1 MVSIKSPSARGRR
14 STDPKNRLVNR
25 KNLISIADLT
35 NDEIG
40 EIFALADAAEK
51 LRSEQVAAGQIMA
64 TLFYEPSTRTRLSFE
79 SAMHRLGGG
88 VISCSDMKASST
100 AKGETVAD
108 TAKVVSTYA
117 DVLVVRHYWD
127 GAVGAMAEHADIPVI
142 NAGDGSHE
150 HPTQTLCD
158 LYTLRK
164 EKGEI
169 KGLTVVICGDL
180 KNGRTIHSLV
190 YALARFGANV
200 VTLAANGMELP
211 QYVLDRLEKEYGY
224 SLVPVAPDDLSAVVT
239 ETDALYLTPKQ
250 PHQLALFTE
259 LGPAIQ
265 TRLSTMASGLRYDAF
280 YMTRK
285 QKERIKEGSNG
296 GPYPAIGAR
305 FLREQRFKDTVV
317 MHPLPRVDEL
327 SPEVDK
333 DRRGIYFKQAAYG
346 VPVRMALLKFL
357 FDRRASKRAAAKQRR
372 AVYQSPERL
381 SPQCANPNCITV
393 TEPASTVRNFF
404 LTAGGPGSALILVC
418 AYCDHRSK
426 FHLVGH
432 VNSKR
437 YCPYDVAVADTVTE
451 WFTKDQ
457 LAIFNSIKE
466 AEELGYEPY
475 KSGPQRSLMDEAE
488 IQAALREISEQIMRG
503 CDDPNRL
510 LILGVR
516 SKGSHLAQRIA
527 AELERRQKRKP
538 EVGEIEIY
546 GVGDEIRRA
555 SAAGDDAAPLA
566 LKDREI
572 ILVDDVIYTGRTA
585 KTALSIIFRSGRP
598 RSVRLAVLIDRGH
611 REVPV
616 KPNYVGK
623 HIPSSEGERVRVKL
637 RESEGDEKDKVVIYS
652 IITPADKRQLAAGS
666 REQKAERR

>member
-1 MVSIKSPSARGRR
+1 LSWRNLVSIG
-14 STDPKNRLVNR
+14 
-25 KNLISIADLT
+25 DLT
-35 NDEIG
+35 NDEI
-40 EIFALADAAEK
+40 EQIFDLADSAQQLRKDRAADG
-51 LRSEQVAAGQIMA
+51 RIMA

-79 SAMHRLGGG
+79 SAMQRLGGS

-108 TAKVVSTYA
+108 TAKVVSSYA

-127 GAVGAMAEHADIPVI
+127 GAVQAMAEYADGPVI
-142 NAGDGSHE
+142 NAGDGAHE

-158 LYTLRK
+158 LYTLKK
-164 EKGEI
+164 EKGDL

-190 YALARFGANV
+190 NALARFGANI

-211 QYVLDRLEKEYGY
+211 QYVLERLEREYGY
-224 SLVPVAPDDLSAVVT
+224 SLAPVASGDLSAVVT

-259 LGPAIQ
+259 VDSAIQ
-265 TRLSTMASGLRYDAF
+265 SRLSSMVSGLRYDAF

-285 QKERIKEGSNG
+285 QKERMKEGTANG
-296 GPYPAIGAR
+296 NYPTIGAS

-357 FDRRASKRAAAKQRR
+357 FDQRERKTISGKRNRAR
-372 AVYQSPERL
+372 YESPERL
-381 SPQCANPNCITV
+381 GPQCANANCITV
-393 TEPASTVRNFF
+393 TEPGSTRRRFDLLF
-404 LTAGGPGSALILVC
+404 TGAGAALILQCV
-418 AYCDHRSK
+418 YCDHRFK
-426 FHLVGH
+426 VQLVGH
-432 VNSKR
+432 VKSKR
-437 YCPYDVAVADTVTE
+437 YCAYDPMLADATKE
-451 WFTKDQ
+451 WLRRKE

-475 KSGPQRSLMDEAE
+475 KSGPQRTVMDEHE
-488 IQAALREISEQIMRG
+488 IHSAVQEMSRQIAR
-503 CDDPNRL
+503 DYNDLDRL
-510 LILGVR
+510 LILGIR
-516 SKGSHLAQRIA
+516 TKGSLLAQRIA
-527 AELERRQKRKP
+527 TELEHQQKRKP

-546 GVGDEIRRA
+546 GSGDELRRMPGVDPE
-555 SAAGDDAAPLA
+555 AGPMN
-566 LKDREI
+566 LKDRTI
-572 ILVDDVIYTGRTA
+572 ILVDDVIYTGRTV
-585 KTALSIIFRSGRP
+585 KSALSIIFRSGRP
-598 RSVRLAVLIDRGH
+598 QSVRLAVLIDRGH

-623 HIPSSEGERVRVKL
+623 NIPSSKRERVRVKL
-637 RESEGDEKDKVVIYS
+637 REVEHDENDKVVMYS
-652 IITPADKRQLAAGS
+652 IIGPTAGKEG
-666 REQKAERR
+666 RA